1 MIFDKTHQV
10 DAIVSK
16 DITRIHLTQAHLDI
30 ERKRLEATNGHMA
43 VSTPVEIEP
52 GDVSGPVSVDAL
64 QAARKAAGRAP
75 TASIHCN
82 GSLAIPSGPTFP
94 RPDLQ
99 GMKFPPLPAVIPAV
113 KPGDPG
119 TFTINFNVEYLHRLA
134 KAIGTDGAISLT
146 VELEK
151 DGDGN
156 PILKENL
163 NPIVVTGSNPA
174 VQAVL
179 MPRRR

>member
-16 DITRIHLTQAHLDI
+16 DTARIALCQAHLDV
-30 ERKRLEATNGHMA
+30 ERKRLEAVDGHMA

-64 QAARKAAGRAP
+64 KAARKAAGKGA

-82 GSLAIPSGPTFP
+82 GSLAVPSGPTFP

-99 GMKFPPLPAVIPAV
+99 GIKFPSLPAVVPTI

-146 VELEK
+146 VELDK
-151 DGDGN
+151 DDDGN
-156 PILKENL
+156 PIIKENL
-163 NPIVVTGSNPA
+163 NPLVVTGSNPA

-179 MPRRR
+179 MPCRR